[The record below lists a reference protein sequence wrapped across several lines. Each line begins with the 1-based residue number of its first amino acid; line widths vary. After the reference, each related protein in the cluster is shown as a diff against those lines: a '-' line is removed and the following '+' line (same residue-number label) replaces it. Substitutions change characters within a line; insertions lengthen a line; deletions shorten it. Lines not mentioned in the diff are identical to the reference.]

1 MASPN
6 SCKARDEPRIGNI
19 MESWASLDSNTKL
32 IYQKKGRKLSL
43 PSLNLNQLKLCQFSC
58 SDEYICDSFNSASS

>member
-32 IYQKKGRKLSL
+32 IYKKREENFRSL
-43 PSLNLNQLKLCQFSC
+43 PLT
-58 SDEYICDSFNSASS
+58 